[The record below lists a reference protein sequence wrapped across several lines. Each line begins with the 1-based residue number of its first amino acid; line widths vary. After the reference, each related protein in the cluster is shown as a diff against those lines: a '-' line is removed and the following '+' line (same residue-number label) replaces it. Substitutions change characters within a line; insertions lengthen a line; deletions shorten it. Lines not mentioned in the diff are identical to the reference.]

1 MRPQGEPW
9 YAIGHMLFRSVLLR
23 VFLLLWSTSAGI
35 AISQKTLTVG
45 EILVPNGGI
54 QRAFDDERERY
65 VIAYRRD

>member
-1 MRPQGEPW
+1 
-9 YAIGHMLFRSVLLR
+9 MLFRSVLLR
-23 VFLLLWSTSAGI
+23 AFLLLWSTAAGI